1 MPFPADTAPLYRAVV
16 AALTTSTGQVAAL
29 PASKLYVL
37 ARPEDFSNEGAN
49 AGTVFRRPKVWVE
62 PINTRPIDP
71 QLRLTDRNRVEATV
85 RIHTYYFAHE
95 AHTAEWQTAMERI
108 DRDRVLVG
116 EALTYPGAL
125 AEDPDE
131 NPTGLDGGSLRMDG
145 GRWTPEGPVQTRKDR
160 VWRLTHVFRA
170 GVELAR

>member
-16 AALTTSTGQVAAL
+16 AAMTTETGQVAAL
-29 PASKLYVL
+29 TASKLYVL
-37 ARPEDFSNEGAN
+37 ARPEDFQSEAN
-49 AGTVFRRPKVWVE
+49 AGTIFRRPKVWVE
-62 PINTRPIDP
+62 PIHTRPIDP

-95 AHTAEWQTAMERI
+95 THTTEWQTTMARI

-125 AEDPDE
+125 LEDPDG
-131 NPTGLDGGSLRMDG
+131 NPTGLDGGSLRMDD
-145 GRWTPEGPVQTRKDR
+145 GRWAPDGPTQTRKDR